1 MCLFSYIC
9 VQIRNQLELFTF
21 ILSKPFENI
30 IDFENIFKEYFN
42 PLVNFV
48 NKYLNNI
55 ENSKEVVQ
63 LTFVKIWENKDQ
75 VEVNQSIKSYI
86 YRATKNAMIDY
97 IRKNKKYLNSDDL
110 ESTIAHQML
119 DESDHYLD
127 PYVVRQAIEIALMDQ
142 KPKAREIFELHKF
155 EGLTYEE
162 IADYLQISKRS
173 VEDNISKI
181 LKQLKE
187 QLKNHPE
194 LFD

>member
-1 MCLFSYIC
+1 
-9 VQIRNQLELFTF
+9 
-21 ILSKPFENI
+21 
-30 IDFENIFKEYFN
+30 
-42 PLVNFV
+42 
-48 NKYLNNI
+48 
-55 ENSKEVVQ
+55 
-63 LTFVKIWENKDQ
+63 
-75 VEVNQSIKSYI
+75 
-86 YRATKNAMIDY
+86 MIDY
-97 IRKNKKYLNSDDL
+97 TRKNKKYLNSDDL

-181 LKQLKE
+181 LKQLKRAKPKILLASWLTFSA
-187 QLKNHPE
+187 QSIKCRRFVQGVGSILIE
-194 LFD
+194 LFMIRQALRLPSALSSFAKYTVLNCQIIWKAKLVYIKTNSS